1 MEAAT
6 LLLLG
11 CDVQLPLK
19 PADFVDGLLPKGV
32 VGRSGLRH
40 ALTRS
45 FLGTATRAG
54 PLPSS
59 GVTRLRRYYEP
70 LGLPLATVR
79 FRSRLI
85 RTAITRRGSARRVS
99 RVPPLSFSTCC
110 SPYPAE
116 TSCPS
121 GFASRGRGLRR
132 DMRGSA
138 LGL

>member
-45 FLGTATRAG
+45 FLGSATRAG
-54 PLPSS
+54 
-59 GVTRLRRYYEP
+59 
-70 LGLPLATVR
+70 R